1 MKRTHP
7 VRIAPIYALTL
18 VAIAWLAAGPA
29 VARAQNV
36 ANDFISGFDIAPAGS
51 LEWEILDRLSA
62 TRQYQPGDLPRLA
75 RLTVLETIA
84 MYEGLRSDLRETS
97 IGARI
102 EGEMSQLW
110 DAAEL
115 FSISANY
122 PPPDLAGLNR
132 TRAMLADVN
141 AAYLQVDSS
150 LGRIAALSPRA
161 AVHLQDIARLLPV
174 MNAVFEAMDA
184 EAVRP
189 VAAPVDRA
197 ADLAAIQDQS
207 RRLAEDL
214 RGLVAG
220 LNKVMPVPVGRDA
233 LIEDLNGLLELVQ
246 GFDRTLA
253 ANPSNKDLEDSLKL
267 VRRRMWTVESRIVR
281 MAGIPEVRARWR
293 PIRLRIDDLSDQFG
307 LPRVVSLGRAAGPV
321 RGVDRKLVA
330 QLDRALAALDE
341 FLSQATAGLRQT
353 EDGSDFE
360 GQVGRLRLDLL
371 QLRQRLI
378 AREPVGQ
385 WTPLLREIEAVN
397 RQLIGRAK
405 PDGRVTRGTSTLK
418 VPGFQG
424 PSQAV
429 SKLSETAPKP

>member
-1 MKRTHP
+1 MKRTYL

-18 VAIAWLAAGPA
+18 MAIAWLAAGPSA
-29 VARAQNV
+29 ARAQNV
-36 ANDFISGFDIAPAGS
+36 ANDFISGFEIAPAGS
-51 LEWEILDRLSA
+51 LEWEILDRLAA

-97 IGARI
+97 IGARV

-122 PPPDLAGLNR
+122 PPPDLAGLDR

-141 AAYLQVDSS
+141 AAFLQVDSS
-150 LGRIAALSPRA
+150 LGRIAASSPRA
-161 AVHLQDIARLLPV
+161 AIHLQDIARLLPV

-189 VAAPVDRA
+189 AAPVDRA

-214 RGLVAG
+214 RGLVAA
-220 LNKVMPVPVGRDA
+220 LNKVVPVPAGRDA

-281 MAGIPEVRARWR
+281 MAGIPEVRERWR
-293 PIRLRIDDLSDQFG
+293 PIRQRINDLADQFG
-307 LPRVVSLGRAAGPV
+307 LPRVVSLARGAGPV

-353 EDGSDFE
+353 EAGSEFE

-385 WTPLLREIEAVN
+385 WTPLLREIDAVN
-397 RQLIGRAK
+397 RQLIVRAR